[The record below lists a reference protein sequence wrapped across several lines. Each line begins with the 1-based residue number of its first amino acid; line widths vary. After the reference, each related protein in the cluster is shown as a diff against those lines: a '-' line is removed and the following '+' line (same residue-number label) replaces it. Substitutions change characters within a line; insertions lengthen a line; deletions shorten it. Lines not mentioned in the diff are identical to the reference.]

1 MKTHLV
7 LTAAFAGLCS
17 HAAFADPAAGVG
29 QQAEPISPTRS
40 IGSLTGAMAAPMS
53 RLGRDNPTEFGSPA
67 QPDSAGRIVRLASG
81 SHWVNVAYDESV
93 TFVVRN
99 ESGSERSFA
108 WRFNVAPNTSHV
120 DLSDVAPV
128 DLPVRGVRVFVTPD
142 PRYSG
147 E

>member
-1 MKTHLV
+1 MKMHLV
-7 LTAAFAGLCS
+7 LAAAFAGLCS
-17 HAAFADPAAGVG
+17 HAAFADPAASVG
-29 QQAEPISPTRS
+29 QQPEPISPTRS
-40 IGSLTGAMAAPMS
+40 IVSLTGAMAAPIS
-53 RLGRDNPTEFGSPA
+53 SLRRDNPTEFGSPA
-67 QPDSAGRIVRLASG
+67 KPDAAARIVRLKSG

-93 TFVVRN
+93 TFVVKS
-99 ESGSERSFA
+99 ETGLERSFA

-120 DLSDVAPV
+120 DLSDVAPA